1 MKYVHLILQVI
12 NDIVM
17 DYVKY
22 SFLII
27 MNDKVLHIF
36 FIKKGNI

>member
-1 MKYVHLILQVI
+1 MKYLHLILQVI

-22 SFLII
+22 SLYY
-27 MNDKVLHIF
+27 KVLHIK
-36 FIKKGNI
+36 FIKMDKYMK